1 MFEICARIIALVLG
15 YFAGT
20 LPTGYLYG
28 KSKGID
34 IRDHGSGNSGTTNT
48 LRILG
53 WKAGAVTF
61 LGDSFKAILIILLVH
76 FIFKERCPEYV
87 RLLDLYAGFGAVLG
101 HNFPFFLKFKG
112 GKGIATTAG
121 VIFAVCPL
129 GVPLS
134 ILLFVTTVL
143 ITRYV
148 SLGSIFVVIAFF
160 IQTVIFNYY
169 SLIKIDSAYALEFNI
184 VVACFTAMAI
194 WRHRANITRLING
207 TENKFGQKV
216 E

>member
-1 MFEICARIIALVLG
+1 M
-15 YFAGT
+15 
-20 LPTGYLYG
+20 
-28 KSKGID
+28 
-34 IRDHGSGNSGTTNT
+34 
-48 LRILG
+48 
-53 WKAGAVTF
+53 
-61 LGDSFKAILIILLVH
+61 
-76 FIFKERCPEYV
+76 
-87 RLLDLYAGFGAVLG
+87 
-101 HNFPFFLKFKG
+101 
-112 GKGIATTAG
+112 
-121 VIFAVCPL
+121 CPL

-148 SLGSIFVVIAFF
+148 SLGSKFVVIAFF
-160 IQTVIFNYY
+160 IQTVFFNYY